1 VEELK
6 AKGAIKSPTVKHAFR
21 KPSAIN
27 ASSYYF
33 DFQQKNLDEV
43 NQKNLKEEHL
53 KTICS
58 DTVWVTR
65 VIEGIP
71 VPSTS
76 QPNLVAIIVELLRLE
91 LSFLEI
97 EAGTGY
103 NATLIREIVDEDG
116 HGTTYIFR
124 RMWFCRRRGFCLPLA
139 ARESR

>member
-1 VEELK
+1 MEELK

-33 DFQQKNLDEV
+33 DFQQKDFDEV

-71 VPSTS
+71 VPSAS
-76 QPNLVAIIVELLRLE
+76 QPNLVAIIVELLKLG

-97 EAGTGY
+97 ETGTGY
-103 NATLIREIVDEDG
+103 NAALIREIVGEDG
-116 HGTTYIFR
+116 HGTT
-124 RMWFCRRRGFCLPLA
+124 
-139 ARESR
+139 

>member
-27 ASSYYF
+27 ASSRYF
-33 DFQQKNLDEV
+33 DFQQKDFDEV
-43 NQKNLKEEHL
+43 DQKNLKEEHL

-58 DTVWVTR
+58 DTVLVTR

-71 VPSTS
+71 ASTTS
-76 QPNLVAIIVELLRLE
+76 QPSLVAIMVELLRLE
-91 LSFLEI
+91 LSVLEI
-97 EAGTGY
+97 ETGTGY
-103 NATLIREIVDEDG
+103 NATLIREIVNEDG

-124 RMWFCRRRGFCLPLA
+124 RMWLCRRQGFCLPLA
-139 ARESR
+139 TRESR

>member
-27 ASSYYF
+27 ASSRYF
-33 DFQQKNLDEV
+33 DFQQKAFAEV
-43 NQKNLKEEHL
+43 DQKEEHL

-58 DTVWVTR
+58 DTVLVTR

-71 VPSTS
+71 ASPTS
-76 QPNLVAIIVELLRLE
+76 QPSLVAIMVELLKLG
-91 LSFLEI
+91 LSALEI
-97 EAGTGY
+97 ETGTGY

-124 RMWFCRRRGFCLPLA
+124 RMWFCRRQGFCLPLA
-139 ARESR
+139 TRESR